1 MSDAPDGTIPGDLD
15 DDAVDGAA
23 DVVPTAQPRWRQV
36 LTRVPFTVTV
46 VVVMLVLGVV
56 TQALWDPLHDR
67 PLFDQV
73 GYGLP
78 ALRAGRWW
86 TPLTGS
92 LVALTPLQYVAVTG
106 GFAALVGWSE
116 WRLGTRGTAIA
127 TVSGQ
132 VVGVLGSAL
141 LLALFATTSWGW
153 ANRVSD
159 DLDVGFSAGALAAV
173 AAATV
178 VVSPPWRARLRF
190 ALVLYAVL
198 AFLYV
203 GLLWDLEHLLGVGFG
218 LALGPYLVG
227 RRPQLRRPRMSRHEW
242 RVVASVLFLVAA
254 LIRLVLWFLPAD
266 GPLGASTADTTVWTV
281 LGGAAISLLLAN
293 GLRKGRR
300 RAWVWAVVLTSV
312 ALVLVAVVAVIAVL
326 APDPAD
332 VELEVTNTV
341 PALLVDL
348 LLWTVQLGVLVAGRR
363 AFHGLSPR
371 RARSVADSPDSR
383 AEATA
388 LLTEIGGTSLSWMGT
403 WEENSWF
410 FVRDAHHRPSA
421 YVAYQPHRGV
431 GVGLGDPV
439 ARDAETRRRALD
451 AFVDHQETLAQRFC
465 LFSVTQE
472 VVDWATERGFRHVEV
487 AEEAVIDLPE
497 LEFKGKSWQPV
508 RSALNR
514 AGKEGI
520 TYVEGRLAEMPR
532 SVLAQVRAI
541 SEVWVSDKG
550 LPEMGF
556 TLGTV
561 DDALDPHAMVGLAVD
576 TDGKVHGVTSW
587 LPVYA
592 PGGGVRGWTLDVMRR
607 LPDGFKPVTEFLIAS
622 ACLAFRECG
631 AEFVSLSG
639 APLAHTGDVSDPD
652 ALSRLLDLLGE
663 TLEPV
668 YGFRSLESFKAK
680 FSPRNEPLFL
690 VYRDEAALPRIG
702 VALTEA
708 YLPGTPFTE
717 IAVAGL
723 QALRDA

>member
-1 MSDAPDGTIPGDLD
+1 VSDTQDPTPQSDPDESSA
-15 DDAVDGAA
+15 DDAAA
-23 DVVPTAQPRWRQV
+23 APPAPAWRRF
-36 LTRVPFTVTV
+36 LARVPFTVTV
-46 VVVMLVLGVV
+46 VVIMLVVGVA
-56 TQALWDPLHDR
+56 TQALWDPVRDR
-67 PLFDQV
+67 PLFEQI

-86 TPLTGS
+86 TVVSGAV
-92 LVALTPLQYVAVTG
+92 VALTPLQYVAVTG
-106 GFAALVGWSE
+106 GFAVLVGWSE

-127 TVSGQ
+127 TICGQ

-141 LLALFATTSWGW
+141 LLAVFAPTGWGW
-153 ANRVSD
+153 AVRVSD

-173 AAATV
+173 AAASV
-178 VVSPPWRARLRF
+178 VVSPPWRARVRF
-190 ALVLYAVL
+190 ILGLYAVL

-203 GLLWDLEHLLGVGFG
+203 GLLWDLEHLIGVAFG
-218 LALGPYLVG
+218 LALGPVLVG
-227 RRPQLRRPRMSRHEW
+227 RRPSLRLPRMSRHEW
-242 RVVASVLFLVAA
+242 RVVASTLFLVAA
-254 LIRLVLWFLPAD
+254 LIRLALWFLPAD

-300 RAWVWAVVLTSV
+300 RAWVLAVVLTSLS
-312 ALVLVAVVAVIAVL
+312 LVLVAVVALIAGF
-326 APDPAD
+326 APDPAEIEFD
-332 VELEVTNTV
+332 VANTV
-341 PALLVDL
+341 PALVVDL
-348 LLWTVQLGVLVAGRR
+348 LLWAVQLTVLLLGRG
-363 AFHGLSPR
+363 AFRGLSPR
-371 RARSVADSPDSR
+371 RAASAADSPDAR

-410 FVRDAHHRPSA
+410 FVRDAHQRASA
-421 YVAYQPHRGV
+421 YIAYQPHRGV

-439 ARDAETRRRALD
+439 APDVATRRRALD
-451 AFVDHQETLAQRFC
+451 AFVDQQETLGQRFC

-472 VVDWATERGFRHVEV
+472 VADWATDRGFRHVEV
-487 AEEAVIDLPE
+487 AEEAVIDLE
-497 LEFKGKSWQPV
+497 KLEFKGKSWQPV

-514 AGKEGI
+514 AAKEGV
-520 TYVEGRLAEMPR
+520 TYREGRLADMPR

-561 DDALDPHAMVGLAVD
+561 DDALDPHTMVGLAVD
-576 TDGKVHGVTSW
+576 DDGKVHGVTSW

-607 LPDGFKPVTEFLIAS
+607 LPDGFKLVTEFLIAS
-622 ACLAFRECG
+622 ACLSFRESG

-652 ALSRLLDLLGE
+652 ALTRLLDLLGE

-680 FSPRNEPLFL
+680 FSPRNEPLYL
-690 VYRDEAALPRIG
+690 VFRDEAALPRIG

-708 YLPGTPFTE
+708 YLPGTPFTA

-723 QALRDA
+723 QAFRDA

>member
-1 MSDAPDGTIPGDLD
+1 MND
-15 DDAVDGAA
+15 AA
-23 DVVPTAQPRWRQV
+23 DAAEQDSSAEDAADSTTDLASAPLPQWRRV
-36 LTRVPFTVTV
+36 LGRVPFTVTV
-46 VVVMLVLGVV
+46 VVLMLVLGVV
-56 TQALWDPLHDR
+56 TQTLWDPLVDR

-78 ALRAGRWW
+78 ALRGGRWW
-86 TPLTGS
+86 TVLTGS
-92 LVALTPLQYVAVTG
+92 LFALTPLQYLAVTG
-106 GFAALVGWSE
+106 GFAVLVGWSE

-127 TVSGQ
+127 TVAGQ
-132 VVGVLGSAL
+132 AGGVLGSAL
-141 LLALFATTSWGW
+141 LLALFSTTSWGW
-153 ANRVSD
+153 ANRVAD

-198 AFLYV
+198 AWLYI

-218 LALGPYLVG
+218 LALGPFLVG
-227 RRPQLRRPRMSRHEW
+227 RRPALRMPRMSRHEW

-254 LIRLVLWFLPAD
+254 LIRLVLWFVPAD

-281 LGGAAISLLLAN
+281 LAGAAISLLLAN

-312 ALVLVAVVAVIAVL
+312 SLALVAVVAVIAVL
-326 APDPAD
+326 APDPAEVEVD
-332 VELEVTNTV
+332 VANTL
-341 PALLVDL
+341 PALVVDL
-348 LLWTVQLGVLVAGRR
+348 LLWALQLTVLLLGR
-363 AFHGLSPR
+363 AAFRGLSPR
-371 RARSVADSPDSR
+371 RAASAADSPEAR

-410 FVRDAHHRPSA
+410 FVRDAHQRASA
-421 YVAYQPHRGV
+421 YIAYQPHRGV

-439 ARDAETRRRALD
+439 APDAEARRRALD
-451 AFVDHQETLAQRFC
+451 AFVDQQETLGQRFC

-472 VVDWATERGFRHVEV
+472 VADWATERGFRTVEV
-487 AEEAVIDLPE
+487 AEEAVIELAQ

-514 AGKEGI
+514 AAKEGV
-520 TYVEGRLAEMPR
+520 TYREGRLADMPR

-561 DDALDPHAMVGLAVD
+561 DDALDPHTMVGLAID
-576 TDGKVHGVTSW
+576 ADDKVHGVTSW

-592 PGGGVRGWTLDVMRR
+592 PGGAVRGWTLDVMRR
-607 LPDGFKPVTEFLIAS
+607 LPDGFKLVTEFLIAS
-622 ACLAFRECG
+622 ACLSFRESG

-652 ALSRLLDLLGE
+652 ALTRLLDLLGE

-668 YGFRSLESFKAK
+668 YGFRTLEAFKAK
-680 FSPRNEPLFL
+680 FSPRNVPLFL

-708 YLPGTPFTE
+708 YLPGTPLPKL
-717 IAVAGL
+717 AVAGI
-723 QALRDA
+723 QAFRDA